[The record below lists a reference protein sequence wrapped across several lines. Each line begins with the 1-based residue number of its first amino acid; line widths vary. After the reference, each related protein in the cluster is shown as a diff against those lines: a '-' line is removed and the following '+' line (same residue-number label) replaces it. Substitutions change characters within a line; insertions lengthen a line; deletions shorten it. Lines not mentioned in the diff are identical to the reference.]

1 MNFDNTP
8 FTVSAIRKLDCQ
20 YGNHYYKEHPG
31 KSDRTRL
38 QGTRKIGC
46 QAHITVRTITVYPDY
61 QLPEV
66 ESCQLGPRKLKE
78 QKKEKMAQLLNAIAC
93 GEPVKTTTKYHVL
106 LPTEEAHHSFHE
118 TKGAAGY
125 AQRIHPKLVE
135 KIYELASEGITDTQE
150 VKRALKHYTLHVLC
164 PEQKPE
170 LVDRAYYPTNTD
182 IRNHVYR
189 AQRACQLSKLDQ
201 ENLRLKIE
209 QWQKQT
215 PQSHFHFRP
224 YKSTIDSDK
233 ESLDGESSYT
243 QTLLYVHQ
251 EPWQQ
256 QLLKRYGNTISLMD
270 ATYKTTKYE
279 LALFFLAVKT
289 NVGYS
294 VVGEFVVQSETA
306 DQIAEALSI
315 LSSWNPEW
323 QPPYFMTDY
332 SEAEMGAITT
342 VFPTCQIYLCDFHRE
357 QSWERWTKDRK
368 HGLSSDDAEVLLSL
382 LRDCAHAPSP
392 TALDLPVDHHYQQHV
407 DNLKKSRIWQ
417 HNQQVQEWL
426 ETKWFSSP
434 KVL

>member
-215 PQSHFHFRP
+215 P
-224 YKSTIDSDK
+224 TV
-233 ESLDGESSYT
+233 SL
-243 QTLLYVHQ
+243 
-251 EPWQQ
+251 
-256 QLLKRYGNTISLMD
+256 QLLPI
-270 ATYKTTKYE
+270 
-279 LALFFLAVKT
+279 
-289 NVGYS
+289 
-294 VVGEFVVQSETA
+294 
-306 DQIAEALSI
+306 
-315 LSSWNPEW
+315 
-323 QPPYFMTDY
+323 
-332 SEAEMGAITT
+332 
-342 VFPTCQIYLCDFHRE
+342 
-357 QSWERWTKDRK
+357 
-368 HGLSSDDAEVLLSL
+368 
-382 LRDCAHAPSP
+382 
-392 TALDLPVDHHYQQHV
+392 
-407 DNLKKSRIWQ
+407 
-417 HNQQVQEWL
+417 
-426 ETKWFSSP
+426 
-434 KVL
+434 